1 MNRYIITFLF
11 CSIAIF
17 LSGQTNLEKIKK
29 LENEKNYYAAISGY
43 EEILQQDPYNKE
55 VLESMVNIY
64 VDIGDYLSALNYCD
78 KLIKLDSSS
87 LKYLNIY
94 AELNK
99 RLCKYENALN
109 IYKKI
114 AEFQTYNLNDKNI
127 IEKAKQ
133 EIVKLEKYINELVN
147 PSIEVREFR
156 EVNSTNS
163 EYGIYLYKDYLF
175 LSKMISD
182 KINLRTTQGY
192 DNIYYV
198 NLKTWESNPSNF
210 KKLDALNKT
219 LATQGYISIDDAHE
233 LIYFTRCEGMPSK
246 CHLYYS
252 TYKVDPTN
260 PSTPKKMIVLD
271 DKYNEG
277 HATISRNGRTL
288 IFTAD
293 YPDGYGNK
301 DLYMITKIGN
311 KWSKPIN
318 LGPNVN
324 TPFDEMFPYLYQDTI
339 LFFSSNGHNSIGGL
353 DLFVSTFS
361 NNEWKKPKQLKFP
374 INSGADDFNIQ
385 FFNKLNEGLFCSNR
399 LGGSGFDDIYSFH
412 GIPWDIT
419 YYGKVISFNDKKP
432 ISGAQIVLYY
442 SNNIDTIYTDKNGFF
457 SIDLDPNKY
466 YNITITKD
474 GFENIIEIFNPTLF
488 KFITPISLYYAY
500 ELKPAKRIAIL
511 EGKITDSEK
520 NIPSAN
526 HKVSLVG
533 TKGYVDETQTN
544 DKGYFKFDN
553 VPINNKYTVIATK
566 NDFLTQSKEIEI
578 TNKQRKYELNFE
590 VEPAKHDREYVIE
603 NIYFDFDKAT
613 LKEESKIELDKL
625 AQLLKLNPN
634 LIVQINSYCD
644 ERGTDEYNIKLS
656 QQRAQAV
663 VDYLI
668 SKGISPNRL
677 IAKGWGKTNPVIP
690 NATTEEEHQLNRR
703 TTFNI
708 IQSDELFQHQV
719 ISSISPDIVE
729 GIKGTGNLIYTVQI
743 AALSKPV
750 SNRDVWNNIYR
761 INPNINI
768 IEEKGKDNLYR
779 YYVGEFKNAND
790 ALEFKNQLVKIGY
803 TDCFVK
809 LIEK

>member
-1 MNRYIITFLF
+1 M
-11 CSIAIF
+11 
-17 LSGQTNLEKIKK
+17 SGQTNLEKIKK

-385 FFNKLNEGLFCSNR
+385 FFNKLNEGLFVVIDPEAVASMIFI
-399 LGGSGFDDIYSFH
+399 LFMGFP
-412 GIPWDIT
+412 G
-419 YYGKVISFNDKKP
+419 
-432 ISGAQIVLYY
+432 
-442 SNNIDTIYTDKNGFF
+442 
-457 SIDLDPNKY
+457 
-466 YNITITKD
+466 
-474 GFENIIEIFNPTLF
+474 
-488 KFITPISLYYAY
+488 ISLIM
-500 ELKPAKRIAIL
+500 AK
-511 EGKITDSEK
+511 
-520 NIPSAN
+520 
-526 HKVSLVG
+526 
-533 TKGYVDETQTN
+533 
-544 DKGYFKFDN
+544 
-553 VPINNKYTVIATK
+553 
-566 NDFLTQSKEIEI
+566 
-578 TNKQRKYELNFE
+578 
-590 VEPAKHDREYVIE
+590 
-603 NIYFDFDKAT
+603 
-613 LKEESKIELDKL
+613 
-625 AQLLKLNPN
+625 
-634 LIVQINSYCD
+634 
-644 ERGTDEYNIKLS
+644 
-656 QQRAQAV
+656 
-663 VDYLI
+663 
-668 SKGISPNRL
+668 
-677 IAKGWGKTNPVIP
+677 
-690 NATTEEEHQLNRR
+690 
-703 TTFNI
+703 
-708 IQSDELFQHQV
+708 
-719 ISSISPDIVE
+719 
-729 GIKGTGNLIYTVQI
+729 
-743 AALSKPV
+743 
-750 SNRDVWNNIYR
+750 
-761 INPNINI
+761 
-768 IEEKGKDNLYR
+768 
-779 YYVGEFKNAND
+779 
-790 ALEFKNQLVKIGY
+790 
-803 TDCFVK
+803 
-809 LIEK
+809 